1 MIQIPENIESLGR
14 EALLKFALEV
24 KNQQLLV
31 NFNEYNRLR
40 FSPPPTPEG
49 VEKLP
54 KPPLPFSSWF
64 EYRMFNTHLEKL
76 DYEPISIDYVRKHKY
91 TPDSVVPGTNLLI
104 ELKGAFEKDE
114 PGKYQAIHEQSGYAF
129 LFVFQRRGTEI
140 AWKKPR
146 KDGTRLLH
154 EEWCA
159 YHYKKGLPFYC
170 TFEDEFE
177 DFKKSR
183 AFQEIFKRHKIT
195 QH

>member
-1 MIQIPENIESLGR
+1 M
-14 EALLKFALEV
+14 EV
-24 KNQQLLV
+24 KSQQLLV

-40 FSPPPTPEG
+40 FSPPPAPDG
-49 VEKLP
+49 AEKLP

-183 AFQEIFKRHKIT
+183 AFQEIYKRHKIT
-195 QH
+195 QHLN